1 MRTSSTSSVAS
12 MWLLSGALAFL
23 PLAGCDMAKA
33 NKIVGE
39 TNAIVEQAND
49 QFKKG
54 EDAVKQAAE
63 AGDPEKAASAAA
75 PCTAAL
81 ADAATKYAQASK
93 NLTEAAA
100 ISGITKEFAEY
111 LKAMSE
117 SHQKSAELMELE
129 KGACA
134 AFVDKSETALQKYQ
148 ETNAAID
155 KVRQELN
162 DIQARADKIRS
173 ANPDKFQK

>member
-1 MRTSSTSSVAS
+1 MRIPSPVLVIACAF
-12 MWLLSGALAFL
+12 ALV
-23 PLAGCDMAKA
+23 GCDMQKA
-33 NKIVGE
+33 NKIVTE
-39 TNAIVEQAND
+39 TNTIVEGANAS
-49 QFKKG
+49 FKKG
-54 EDAVKQAAE
+54 EEAIQAALNKQQDVE
-63 AGDPEKAASAAA
+63 QASAAAA
-75 PCTAAL
+75 PCTDAL
-81 ADAATKYAQASK
+81 ADAATKYAKASK
-93 NLTEAAA
+93 NLLEAGA
-100 ISGITKEFAEY
+100 ISGISKEFAEY